1 MCHGDAEQ
9 IGYNS
14 PPVSYD
20 CVVKVFPMEIEFRL
34 EILFFARIGKIE
46 CFFRS
51 HGHENLHHLEDTVVE
66 YTFVGITL
74 NLKGSLTYIY
84 FGTFQLYMNHRHA
97 IDEQH
102 HIAPSVTAQRVRSL
116 ETRLAG
122 NLVAAL
128 SGTDFACIE
137 NLQIDF
143 FAVIVCIGRIV
154 AFDAYLSAIDKHI
167 HGVWAVAQI
176 HLIDD
181 LAHLTRSKR
190 IIA

>member
-84 FGTFQLYMNHRHA
+84 FGTFQFDMDHRHP

-102 HIAPSVTAQRVRSL
+102 HITPSVTAQWV
-116 ETRLAG
+116 
-122 NLVAAL
+122 
-128 SGTDFACIE
+128 
-137 NLQIDF
+137 
-143 FAVIVCIGRIV
+143 
-154 AFDAYLSAIDKHI
+154 
-167 HGVWAVAQI
+167 
-176 HLIDD
+176 
-181 LAHLTRSKR
+181 
-190 IIA
+190 